1 MRRGAFATPT
11 LIPATK
17 IGRKSIRF
25 FTPTAE
31 RKEGFFLLKSTL
43 IYFFFSVVYL
53 GSYSLGLVTD
63 IRFLNN
69 PIGDLTAIKLNQI
82 CNLIS
87 VRTFAAVFSF
97 SVDLMYQPKS
107 SQRVHC

>member
-1 MRRGAFATPT
+1 MRWGAFATPT

-31 RKEGFFLLKSTL
+31 RKECFFLLKSTH

-69 PIGDLTAIKLNQI
+69 PIEYLTTIK
-82 CNLIS
+82 
-87 VRTFAAVFSF
+87 FS
-97 SVDLMYQPKS
+97 
-107 SQRVHC
+107 